1 MSQKFDLYNSAYG
14 NLAAD
19 VLTEIRSETYGTDL
33 GQSSWTTVEEYE
45 HFCEWL
51 NIDSSKSVLE
61 TASGSGGPALHIA
74 KKYGCAVTGID
85 INEEGIKTANQNADA
100 NGVSNAEFQ
109 LVDVSGR
116 LPFEDASFDAT
127 ICIDA
132 ANHFP
137 DRLHVLREW
146 SRLLRSGGRL
156 LFTDPVVITGAV
168 TFQELADRSSIGVFV
183 FMPPETTEQFVA
195 DAGLK
200 LIRREDV
207 TENAA
212 MTSSRWH
219 DAREKR
225 RERLIEIEGESRF
238 NGLQQFLAAVHKLTR
253 ERRLSR
259 YAFLAEK

>member
-1 MSQKFDLYNSAYG
+1 
-14 NLAAD
+14 
-19 VLTEIRSETYGTDL
+19 
-33 GQSSWTTVEEYE
+33 
-45 HFCEWL
+45 
-51 NIDSSKSVLE
+51 
-61 TASGSGGPALHIA
+61 
-74 KKYGCAVTGID
+74 
-85 INEEGIKTANQNADA
+85 
-100 NGVSNAEFQ
+100 
-109 LVDVSGR
+109 
-116 LPFEDASFDAT
+116 
-127 ICIDA
+127 
-132 ANHFP
+132 
-137 DRLHVLREW
+137 
-146 SRLLRSGGRL
+146 
-156 LFTDPVVITGAV
+156 
-168 TFQELADRSSIGVFV
+168 LADRSSIGVFV